1 MSKMKVRITD
11 KEIYGYSLELE
22 VEIEGKSE
30 RVKIYYDPQDGYEVL
45 FFDRMGKTTNKPQ
58 WAIDYE
64 ENNYDPLGY
73 WLEDQVSGR
82 WVWTDKEEVNA

>member
-1 MSKMKVRITD
+1 MKVRITD
-11 KEIYGYSLELE
+11 KEIHAYSLELE

-45 FFDRMGKTTNKPQ
+45 FFNRMGEITNKPQ

-64 ENNYDPLGY
+64 KNKYDLAY
-73 WLEDQVSGR
+73 WLEEQASGH
-82 WVWTDKEEVNA
+82 WIWTDKEEVSE